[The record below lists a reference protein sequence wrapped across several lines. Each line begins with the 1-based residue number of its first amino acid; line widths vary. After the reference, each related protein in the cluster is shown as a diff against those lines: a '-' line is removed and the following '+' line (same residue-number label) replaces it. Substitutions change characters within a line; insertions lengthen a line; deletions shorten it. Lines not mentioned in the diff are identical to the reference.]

1 MYAKYFGTNIVIY
14 LPNTVPTTTTISLW
28 KTKVQYLE
36 VKDAVF
42 TWRGAPDRYL
52 EVKAAVLTCRGA
64 PD

>member
-36 VKDAVF
+36 VKDAV
-42 TWRGAPDRYL
+42 
-52 EVKAAVLTCRGA
+52 EVHPIGILKLKLLCLRVEVH
-64 PD
+64 PIS